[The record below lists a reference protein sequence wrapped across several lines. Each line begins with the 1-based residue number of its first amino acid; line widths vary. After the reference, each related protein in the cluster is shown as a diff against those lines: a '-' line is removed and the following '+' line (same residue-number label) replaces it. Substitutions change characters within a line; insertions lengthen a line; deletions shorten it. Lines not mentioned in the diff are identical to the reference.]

1 VPKRK
6 HRGKPSTGPRRRP
19 ATRRA
24 AGRREPREP
33 DLIGQVAEALSSGH
47 PLGLLALAS
56 GFLAATDP
64 RGRGPFG
71 PGPPDDRSLP
81 PREEIVGTFFEVP
94 LPETSALLTAIAVLT
109 GDDVLGSRV
118 RREVAARAHVLPL
131 WLAELDRARPH
142 DRVLEMAH
150 VLRDGE
156 NLVLGVT
163 LPGGPELS
171 LAVYVDHNLGSVAKD
186 GFVVPGALPDLVELM
201 RSETDDP
208 DVMLTELDPADAR
221 ARITEAVEHGAMVFP
236 PLETETWPA
245 CRPLVEWAVGLL
257 PAGGRGYERP
267 EWSEADR
274 QALAERF
281 LASPFAAG
289 LVDPDSRELLD
300 DLLWFGTGYGPGD
313 ALHWSPVTVEILL
326 ADWIPRK
333 IVADVRYLA
342 KAPTVLRALI
352 RFSHA
357 ERGIRAGLTDETL
370 DAVDQWEPEYQATIR
385 SPRLQ
390 GPEALLAAAGVLD
403 PEEYL
408 DSVELDELRRAVG
421 GARALDELDDAPLPD
436 EPFAEERV
444 PADVRD
450 RVAEVRELVDGCCDA
465 LLDVE
470 HRTAARRLLA
480 AVAEGDPAIF
490 RRRGRVETAAAAI
503 VWLVA
508 KANRSLSVYG
518 LQSKDLLGHFGVG
531 SVSQRSEPMLAAI
544 GVNPY
549 DRVELELESPAYLTA
564 ARRRQL
570 IADRDRLT
578 GDEDDDLDGLAEDT
592 ARTPLDDID

>member
-1 VPKRK
+1 MPKRT
-6 HRGKPSTGPRRRP
+6 HRRKPSSGPRSRRDG
-19 ATRRA
+19 AARQERRN
-24 AGRREPREP
+24 P
-33 DLIGQVAEALSSGH
+33 DLIDEVARALATGE
-47 PLGLLALAS
+47 PLDLLALTS
-56 GFLAATDP
+56 SFLAATDP
-64 RGRGPFG
+64 RERRLFG
-71 PGPPDDRSLP
+71 AQDEPALP
-81 PREEIVGTFFEVP
+81 PREEIVDTFFELP

-109 GDDVLGSRV
+109 GDDVLRSRV
-118 RREVAARAHVLPL
+118 RREVAARAHVLPH

-142 DRVLEMAH
+142 DRVLEMTDA
-150 VLRDGE
+150 LGDGE
-156 NLVLGVT
+156 NLVLGVR

-171 LAVYVDHNLGSVAKD
+171 LAVYVDHNLGTVAKD
-186 GFVVPGALPDLVELM
+186 GFVVPGALPDLIELM
-201 RSETDDP
+201 RSESGDP
-208 DVMLTELDPADAR
+208 DVTFTELDPADTR

-236 PLETETWPA
+236 PLESDTWPA

-257 PAGGRGYERP
+257 PSGGRGYERP

-274 QALAERF
+274 QALAERI
-281 LASPFAAG
+281 LASPFATG
-289 LVDPDSRELLD
+289 LDDADSRDLLET
-300 DLLWFGTGYGPGD
+300 LLWFGTDYGPGD
-313 ALHWSPVTVEILL
+313 PLRWSPVAVEIVLT
-326 ADWIPRK
+326 DWIPRK
-333 IVADVRYLA
+333 IVADFRYLA
-342 KAPTVLRALI
+342 KAPAVLRALV

-357 ERGIRAGLTDETL
+357 ERGIRPGLTEETL
-370 DAVDQWEPEYQATIR
+370 AAVDEWEPEYQAAIR

-390 GPEALLAAAGVLD
+390 GPEALLAAVGALD

-436 EPFAEERV
+436 EPFPQARV

-450 RVAEVRELVDGCCDA
+450 RVAEVRELVDRCCDA

-480 AVAEGDPAIF
+480 AVAEGDPSIF
-490 RRRGRVETAAAAI
+490 RRRGRAETAAAAI

-508 KANRSLSVYG
+508 KANRRVGYG
-518 LQSKDLLGHFGVG
+518 GDLAAKDLLGHFGVG

-570 IADRDRLT
+570 IAERDRLSGAT
-578 GDEDDDLDGLAEDT
+578 HDDDLD
-592 ARTPLDDID
+592 